1 MELDIESILAQV
13 EYHKMPF
20 QYART
25 LHTCKL
31 CTYYDFVDCKILA
44 TSVIINNMHCLVL
57 YTEGSLDIFTGLIII
72 LSHNFITVS
81 DSELCHEKDCFLF
94 GNMSPFS

>member
-1 MELDIESILAQV
+1 MS
-13 EYHKMPF
+13 F

-25 LHTCKL
+25 LHTSKL
-31 CTYYDFVDCKILA
+31 CTDYDLVNCKSLD
-44 TSVIINNMHCLVL
+44 TSVIINTIHCLVL
-57 YTEGSLDIFTGLIII
+57 YTEGSLDIFTELINI

-94 GNMSPFS
+94 ANMITFS